1 MKEKRIELAL
11 DVVINSPDSLA
22 SLANPMH
29 WSILIVLWKLIWN
42 NSIKT
47 SRKETRCNQIDVSLS
62 VKNLSLSL
70 MSTTHLQF
78 LTGLVFQLH
87 HNRYI
92 SESFLLC
99 HWKWL
104 TYLYNLYADAELN
117 STELLGQD
125 HQCSSWKLLHISETV
140 FLQKL
145 KTHFG
150 HCKTNQKWLISFQ
163 NSISKGFFLARKSL
177 ITDHDMNK
185 SE

>member
-1 MKEKRIELAL
+1 MKKKQIEVAF
-11 DVVINSPDSLA
+11 DVFNSSESLA
-22 SLANPMH
+22 SLGNPMH
-29 WSILIVLWKLIWN
+29 WSILIVLWKFISN
-42 NSIKT
+42 NFIKAP
-47 SRKETRCNQIDVSLS
+47 RKETRCNQIDVSLS

-78 LTGLVFQLH
+78 LTGLVFQLQ

-140 FLQKL
+140 FLAIEALPLYCPRK
-145 KTHFG
+145 
-150 HCKTNQKWLISFQ
+150 IS
-163 NSISKGFFLARKSL
+163 SL
-177 ITDHDMNK
+177 ICLVWIDETNLSTVK
-185 SE
+185 KGISLEF